1 MIIDFT
7 KKQPLNESWLKM
19 IGTWSKSLLKYMYG
33 DGVQV
38 IAGVGKPTITSLVKE
53 EGDEEKMDS
62 PKFIIRGEHK
72 DVKAYAQAIVREKEY
87 IDEDTYKSLPEVLP
101 KPNFR
106 LLLNCYSG
114 FGKDVII
121 SNLLLR
127 KDMFD
132 ITNKEKPFIDYF
144 ILVSPTARNDPS
156 QIEMLKWA
164 DEYYENFTPQIF
176 NDIKELQDSKRDE
189 YDSDS
194 EDEEEPFQILLYIND
209 LIGDKTL
216 GRELDLFLPKMRHSN
231 VNLILSRQALKTK
244 TTSPIVR
251 SNMTHLI
258 CSKVMS
264 EKQLASLDEEY
275 TGSFGGKFREL
286 YNYATAGRYDFL
298 FLDLKKRI
306 AHRKYLKEMKMIM
319 EITLI
324 SSMMK
329 MMNVNKQTLL
339 YLISVYIYFIKYS
352 IIIFMMMMII

>member
-1 MIIDFT
+1 MSKNYDSKEKFVEKFET
-7 KKQPLNESWLKM
+7 KVKKEKRKDRPINKNADMTIYPL
-19 IGTWSKSLLKYMYG
+19 
-33 DGVQV
+33 
-38 IAGVGKPTITSLVKE
+38 
-53 EGDEEKMDS
+53 
-62 PKFIIRGEHK
+62 
-72 DVKAYAQAIVREKEY
+72 REKDY
-87 IDEDTYKSLPEVLP
+87 IDEDRYKSLPEVLP

-231 VNLILSRQALKTK
+231 VNLILSLQALKTK

-306 AHRKYLKEMKMIM
+306 AHKCFTQKIFEGD
-319 EITLI
+319 ENDNGNNTD
-324 SSMMK
+324 
-329 MMNVNKQTLL
+329 
-339 YLISVYIYFIKYS
+339 
-352 IIIFMMMMII
+352 IINDENDECK